1 MDNAVKILADFIVDD
16 KTAVIVFLKEEGYA
30 DLPLDAPFM
39 EVNEAVSKHI
49 LDENFVK
56 KLSNV
61 IFPFRGV
68 IPASAQVAAESTQ
81 AGSSANPATW
91 VVKVVEIGANL
102 FIQAKSEENERL
114 ATYAQYDLAQR
125 QLRDQTEIAKIKA
138 QEDFAFDA
146 ALRLEFDS
154 SDKVELICAF
164 LFWAG
169 YVRLRKVITRHLEK
183 GRSLRILTTT
193 YCRIRFGDRPF
204 YFFDCWK

>member
-1 MDNAVKILADFIVDD
+1 VDNAVKILADFIVDD

-138 QEDFAFDA
+138 QEDFAF
-146 ALRLEFDS
+146 
-154 SDKVELICAF
+154 ELVKAQQERAQDNTSQNLILLLGVVGFLAIAF
-164 LFWAG
+164 YA
-169 YVRLRKVITRHLEK
+169 VS
-183 GRSLRILTTT
+183 RS
-193 YCRIRFGDRPF
+193 
-204 YFFDCWK
+204 KK

>member
-1 MDNAVKILADFIVDD
+1 MLVWGLHFSSESVDNAVKILADFIVDD

-49 LDENFVK
+49 LDEIFVK

-68 IPASAQVAAESTQ
+68 IPESAQIAAESTQ

-91 VVKVVEIGANL
+91 VFKVVEIGTNL

-138 QEDFAFDA
+138 QEDFAF
-146 ALRLEFDS
+146 
-154 SDKVELICAF
+154 ELVKAQQERAQDNTSQNLILLLGVVGFLAIAF
-164 LFWAG
+164 YA
-169 YVRLRKVITRHLEK
+169 VS
-183 GRSLRILTTT
+183 RS
-193 YCRIRFGDRPF
+193 
-204 YFFDCWK
+204 KK